1 MVAIVVGSSRT
12 GTGILAGGREAPLFM
27 ISGSSRTG
35 TGTGILLE
43 ARRAV
48 SSYRYDGSSRTGT
61 GILKGGRDA
70 SLYLP
75 EAQS

>member
-1 MVAIVVGSSRT
+1 MVAYSSREFQDRNRDT
-12 GTGILAGGREAPLFM
+12 RRSQGGTLFM
-27 ISGSSRTG
+27 ISRSSRTG

-70 SLYLP
+70 SLHPP
-75 EAQS
+75 EA